1 MNLNDMHQRVL
12 GADVSGVSVVT
23 PLQKAIKLSNR
34 LSNDIY
40 MKREDLQSTF
50 SFKCRG
56 AYNKIRNLSLNDRKI
71 GIIAASA
78 GNHAQGVALS
88 AHHLG
93 ISSVIVMPKTTLK
106 LKWMVFMHWALLL
119 SYMAILMMMPM
130 RMR

>member
-78 GNHAQGVALS
+78 ET
-88 AHHLG
+88 
-93 ISSVIVMPKTTLK
+93 MLK
-106 LKWMVFMHWALLL
+106 VLHCLH
-119 SYMAILMMMPM
+119 II
-130 RMR
+130 